1 MSTSTVQLRLQIVGQ
16 QAQQQ
21 MQRLNLN
28 INQGQQQQRQNLNQI
43 LNVQQR
49 INTSTQQNGRYGQ
62 QQLRTGQSMVQTN
75 RLLAQIL
82 QQQQRQSSLIT
93 QQLRQQQRDYQLQ
106 LNTLRQQVTAS
117 NQLRQNLQQAG
128 QAQRNHTANAQN
140 GAGGSGW
147 GAKAAAVGGAVIGA
161 ASVLQEPIQR
171 TVNYDRDLHYASQ
184 KLSNNSEDWKTVKNW
199 MNSTV
204 VDNAKK
210 GGVNRD
216 QSFLAMDSLIAT
228 GAYNDDNLE
237 KMKGNLAKAHFEAA
251 KSALA
256 SGGDILDFANVG
268 TAAKSRG
275 LDESKA
281 QAMVIKAD
289 DLGAMSAKDLAK
301 VLPAQLGALPADKV
315 NGERQFAQLV
325 ALNEVA
331 MNTAGDANEAA
342 NNVKNL
348 LTKMYSDD
356 TNKRLKKDYKI
367 DLPQLYAKGKD
378 AGKTDFDVLN
388 RVVDS
393 ILAKDQNAK
402 SLVAKIKSAGD
413 DKDKLNIL
421 KTQQGIF
428 EQSGLAAILPDMQSL
443 MALVAANRYGDNW
456 EKMTNVALTEGEAT
470 RDKKYDYNQK
480 ELASYGFNAADVVRK
495 DGEFQTLQS
504 TVQKL
509 GKMGVKLSELTDQY
523 PPLTK
528 AMGTAELALKALA
541 VAGAGAAV
549 GSLVAGR
556 GGAVAT
562 SGGAAAAGA
571 TLASG
576 SALATAGQFALAGG
590 LGYGIG
596 TGIRNMYMTKET
608 GQKFDDFLGEKIAQL
623 WQYMPDF
630 VGGDTARESVE
641 AQAKYDEMIAQQE
654 SQNQK
659 IEEQTQLSK
668 DLSNKLSTLITV
680 TQQNKPVV
688 NINGG
693 SLVDQISQHAA
704 KEEKRHGVDLLSYGQ
719 K

>member
-43 LNVQQR
+43 LNIQQR
-49 INTSTQQNGRYGQ
+49 INSSTQQNGRYGQ

-268 TAAKSRG
+268 TAAKRRG

-428 EQSGLAAILPDMQSL
+428 EQSGLAAILPDIQSL

-480 ELASYGFNAADVVRK
+480 ELASYGLNAADVTRK

-504 TVQKL
+504 TVQQL
-509 GKMGVKLSELTDQY
+509 GKMGTKVAELTDQY
-523 PPLTK
+523 PELTK

-541 VAGAGAAV
+541 VAGVGAAV
-549 GSLVAGR
+549 GGMIAGR

-596 TGIRNMYMTKET
+596 TGIRNMYMTTET

>member
-43 LNVQQR
+43 LNIQQR
-49 INTSTQQNGRYGQ
+49 INSSTQQNGRYGQ

-161 ASVLQEPIQR
+161 ASALQEPIQR

-184 KLSNNSEDWKTVKNW
+184 KLSNKSEDWKLIKGW

-268 TAAKSRG
+268 AAAKSRG

-456 EKMTNVALTEGEAT
+456 EKMTNVAMTEGVQT
-470 RDKKYDYNQK
+470 RDLKYQYNQK

-504 TVQKL
+504 TVQQL

-523 PPLTK
+523 PGLTT

-549 GSLVAGR
+549 GGMIAGR

-590 LGYGIG
+590 LGYGGG
-596 TGIRNMYMTKET
+596 TAVRNMYMTTET
-608 GQKFDDFLGEKIAQL
+608 GQKFDDFLGEKITQTLALFGNDNAQAAL
-623 WQYMPDF
+623 
-630 VGGDTARESVE
+630 ES
-641 AQAKYDEMIAQQE
+641 QAKYDEMIAQQE

>member
-1 MSTSTVQLRLQIVGQ
+1 M
-16 QAQQQ
+16 
-21 MQRLNLN
+21 
-28 INQGQQQQRQNLNQI
+28 
-43 LNVQQR
+43 
-49 INTSTQQNGRYGQ
+49 
-62 QQLRTGQSMVQTN
+62 
-75 RLLAQIL
+75 
-82 QQQQRQSSLIT
+82 
-93 QQLRQQQRDYQLQ
+93 
-106 LNTLRQQVTAS
+106 
-117 NQLRQNLQQAG
+117 RQNLQQAG
-128 QAQRNHTANAQN
+128 QAQRNQTANTQN
-140 GAGGSGW
+140 AAGGSGW

-456 EKMTNVALTEGEAT
+456 EKMTNVAMTEGVQT
-470 RDKKYDYNQK
+470 RDLKYQYNQK

>member
-1 MSTSTVQLRLQIVGQ
+1 MTVSTVQLRLQIVGQ

-21 MQRLNLN
+21 MQRLNL
-28 INQGQQQQRQNLNQI
+28 QQQQAQQRQSQGASQI
-43 LNVQQR
+43 LRIQHQVNSSVQQA
-49 INTSTQQNGRYGQ
+49 GRYSQ

-75 RLLAQIL
+75 RLLSQML
-82 QQQQRQSSLIT
+82 QQQQRQTSLIT

-106 LNTLRQQVTAS
+106 LNTLRQQVAAS
-117 NQLRQNLQQAG
+117 SQLRQNLQQAG
-128 QAQRNHTANAQN
+128 QAQRNNAAAA
-140 GAGGSGW
+140 GSGGGSGW

-184 KLSNNSEDWKTVKNW
+184 KLSNNSEDWKPVKNW
-199 MNSTV
+199 MNSTI

-216 QSFLAMDSLIAT
+216 QSFLAMDALIAT

-237 KMKGNLAKAHFEAA
+237 KMKANLSKAHFEAA

-331 MNTAGDANEAA
+331 MNTAGNADEAA

-378 AGKTDFDVLN
+378 SGKTDFDVLN

-456 EKMTNVALTEGEAT
+456 EKMTNVAMTEGVQT
-470 RDKKYDYNQK
+470 RDLKYQYNQK

-541 VAGAGAAV
+541 VAGVGAAV
-549 GSLVAGR
+549 GGMIAGR

-562 SGGAAAAGA
+562 TGGTAVAGA
-571 TLASG
+571 GGGMLI
-576 SALATAGQFALAGG
+576 TAGQVMLSGA

-596 TGIRNMYMTKET
+596 TQIRDAYMQTET

>member
-43 LNVQQR
+43 LNIQQR
-49 INTSTQQNGRYGQ
+49 INSSTQQNGRYGQ

-75 RLLAQIL
+75 RLLSQML

-161 ASVLQEPIQR
+161 ASALQEPIQR

-184 KLSNNSEDWKTVKNW
+184 KLSNNSEDWKTIKNW
-199 MNSTV
+199 MNSTI

-268 TAAKSRG
+268 TAAKRRG

-421 KTQQGIF
+421 KTQQGVF
-428 EQSGLAAILPDMQSL
+428 EQSGLAAILPDIQSL

-456 EKMTNVALTEGEAT
+456 EKMTNVAMTEGVQT
-470 RDKKYDYNQK
+470 RDLKYQYNQK

-504 TVQKL
+504 TVQQL

-541 VAGAGAAV
+541 VAGVGAAV
-549 GSLVAGR
+549 GGMIAGR

-596 TGIRNMYMTKET
+596 TGIRNMYMTRET

-654 SQNQK
+654 AQNQK

>member
-21 MQRLNLN
+21 MQRLNLQQ
-28 INQGQQQQRQNLNQI
+28 NQSQQQQRQNLNQI

-75 RLLAQIL
+75 RLLSQML

-128 QAQRNHTANAQN
+128 QAQRNQTANAQN
-140 GAGGSGW
+140 AAGGSGW

-184 KLSNNSEDWKTVKNW
+184 KLSNNSEDWKTIKNW

-228 GAYNDDNLE
+228 GVYNDDNLE

-268 TAAKSRG
+268 AAAKSRG

-456 EKMTNVALTEGEAT
+456 EKMTNVAMTEGVQT
-470 RDKKYDYNQK
+470 RDLKYQYNQK

-504 TVQKL
+504 TVQQL
-509 GKMGVKLSELTDQY
+509 GKMGTTVAELTDQY
-523 PPLTK
+523 PGLTK
-528 AMGTAELALKALA
+528 AMGAAELALKALA

-556 GGAVAT
+556 GGAGTAAA
-562 SGGAAAAGA
+562 GAGAAAAAGGA
-571 TLASG
+571 LTL
-576 SALATAGQFALAGG
+576 TAGQVMLSGA

-596 TGIRNMYMTKET
+596 TQIRDAYMQTET

-654 SQNQK
+654 AQNQK

-668 DLSNKLSTLITV
+668 YLSNKLSTLITV

>member
-140 GAGGSGW
+140 NAGGSGW

-184 KLSNNSEDWKTVKNW
+184 KLSNKSEDWKTVKNW

-268 TAAKSRG
+268 AAAKSRG

-402 SLVAKIKSAGD
+402 SLVTKIKSAGD

-456 EKMTNVALTEGEAT
+456 EKMTNVAMTEGVQT
-470 RDKKYDYNQK
+470 RDLKYQYNQK

-541 VAGAGAAV
+541 VAGVGAAV
-549 GSLVAGR
+549 GGMIAGR

-596 TGIRNMYMTKET
+596 TGIRNMYMTRET
-608 GQKFDDFLGEKIAQL
+608 GQKFDDFLGEKITQTLALFGNDNAQAAL
-623 WQYMPDF
+623 
-630 VGGDTARESVE
+630 ES
-641 AQAKYDEMIAQQE
+641 QAKYDEMIAQQE

>member
-43 LNVQQR
+43 LNIQQR
-49 INTSTQQNGRYGQ
+49 INSSTQQGGRYSQ

-184 KLSNNSEDWKTVKNW
+184 KLSNNSEDWKTIKNW
-199 MNSTV
+199 MNSTIV
-204 VDNAKK
+204 ANAKK

-268 TAAKSRG
+268 AAAKSRG

-378 AGKTDFDVLN
+378 SGKTDFDVLN

-421 KTQQGIF
+421 KTQQGVF

-480 ELASYGFNAADVVRK
+480 ELASYGLNAADVVRK

-504 TVQKL
+504 TVQQL
-509 GKMGVKLSELTDQY
+509 GKMGTTVAELTDQY
-523 PPLTK
+523 PGLTK
-528 AMGTAELALKALA
+528 AMGAAELALKALA
-541 VAGAGAAV
+541 VAGVGAAV
-549 GSLVAGR
+549 GGMIAGR

-576 SALATAGQFALAGG
+576 SALAIAGQFALAFG
-590 LGYGIG
+590 LGYGGG
-596 TGIRNMYMTKET
+596 TGIRNMYMTRET

>member
-1 MSTSTVQLRLQIVGQ
+1 
-16 QAQQQ
+16 
-21 MQRLNLN
+21 
-28 INQGQQQQRQNLNQI
+28 
-43 LNVQQR
+43 
-49 INTSTQQNGRYGQ
+49 
-62 QQLRTGQSMVQTN
+62 
-75 RLLAQIL
+75 
-82 QQQQRQSSLIT
+82 
-93 QQLRQQQRDYQLQ
+93 
-106 LNTLRQQVTAS
+106 
-117 NQLRQNLQQAG
+117 
-128 QAQRNHTANAQN
+128 
-140 GAGGSGW
+140 
-147 GAKAAAVGGAVIGA
+147 
-161 ASVLQEPIQR
+161 
-171 TVNYDRDLHYASQ
+171 
-184 KLSNNSEDWKTVKNW
+184 
-199 MNSTV
+199 
-204 VDNAKK
+204 
-210 GGVNRD
+210 
-216 QSFLAMDSLIAT
+216 
-228 GAYNDDNLE
+228 
-237 KMKGNLAKAHFEAA
+237 
-251 KSALA
+251 
-256 SGGDILDFANVG
+256 
-268 TAAKSRG
+268 
-275 LDESKA
+275 
-281 QAMVIKAD
+281 
-289 DLGAMSAKDLAK
+289 
-301 VLPAQLGALPADKV
+301 
-315 NGERQFAQLV
+315 
-325 ALNEVA
+325 

-456 EKMTNVALTEGEAT
+456 EKMTNVAMTEGVQT
-470 RDKKYDYNQK
+470 RDLKYQYNQK

-541 VAGAGAAV
+541 VAGVGAAV
-549 GSLVAGR
+549 GGMIAGR

-562 SGGAAAAGA
+562 TGGTAAAAGA

-596 TGIRNMYMTKET
+596 TGIRNMYMTRET

>member
-1 MSTSTVQLRLQIVGQ
+1 
-16 QAQQQ
+16 
-21 MQRLNLN
+21 MQRLSL
-28 INQGQQQQRQNLNQI
+28 QQQQSQQQQRQNLNQI

-199 MNSTV
+199 MNSTI

-402 SLVAKIKSAGD
+402 SLVAKIKSASD

-428 EQSGLAAILPDMQSL
+428 EQSGLAAILPDIQSL

-456 EKMTNVALTEGEAT
+456 EKMTNVAMTEGVQT
-470 RDKKYDYNQK
+470 RDLKYQYNQK
-480 ELASYGFNAADVVRK
+480 ELASYGFNAADVVSK

-541 VAGAGAAV
+541 VAGVGAAV
-549 GSLVAGR
+549 GGMIAGR

-596 TGIRNMYMTKET
+596 TGIRNMYMTRET
-608 GQKFDDFLGEKIAQL
+608 GQKFDDFLGEKITQTLALFGNDNAQAAL
-623 WQYMPDF
+623 
-630 VGGDTARESVE
+630 ES
-641 AQAKYDEMIAQQE
+641 QAKYDEMIAQQE

>member
-1 MSTSTVQLRLQIVGQ
+1 MTASTVQLRLQIVGQ
-16 QAQQQ
+16 DALQQ
-21 MQRLNLN
+21 MQRLNL
-28 INQGQQQQRQNLNQI
+28 QQQQAQQRQTQGASQI
-43 LNVQQR
+43 LRIQHQVNSSVQQA
-49 INTSTQQNGRYGQ
+49 SRYSQ
-62 QQLRTGQSMVQTN
+62 QQLRTNQSQVQTN
-75 RLLAQIL
+75 RILTQML
-82 QQQQRQSSLIT
+82 QQQHRHTSLIT

-106 LNTLRQQVTAS
+106 LNTLRQQVAAS
-117 NQLRQNLQQAG
+117 DRLRQNLQQAG
-128 QAQRNHTANAQN
+128 QAQRNNAATT
-140 GAGGSGW
+140 GSGGGW

-184 KLSNNSEDWKTVKNW
+184 KLSNKSEDWKLIKGW

-204 VDNAKK
+204 VDDAKK

-216 QSFLAMDSLIAT
+216 QSFLAMDALIAT
-228 GAYNDDNLE
+228 GAYNDDSLE

-268 TAAKSRG
+268 TAAKRRG

-356 TNKRLKKDYKI
+356 TNKRLMKDYKI
-367 DLPQLYAKGKD
+367 NLPKLYAKGKD
-378 AGKTDFDVLN
+378 TGKTDFDVLN

-456 EKMTNVALTEGEAT
+456 EKMTNVAMTEGVQT
-470 RDKKYDYNQK
+470 RDLKYQYNQK
-480 ELASYGFNAADVVRK
+480 ELASFGLNAVDVVRK

-504 TVQKL
+504 TVQQL
-509 GKMGVKLSELTDQY
+509 GEMGTKVSELTDQY

-541 VAGAGAAV
+541 VAGAGAAI
-549 GSLVAGR
+549 GGFLGG
-556 GGAVAT
+556 GGAGTAAT
-562 SGGAAAAGA
+562 GAGGAAAAAG
-571 TLASG
+571 G
-576 SALATAGQFALAGG
+576 SYAVTAGQVVLSGA
-590 LGYGIG
+590 LGYAIG
-596 TGIRNMYMTKET
+596 TEIRDMYMQTET
-608 GQKFDDFLGEKIAQL
+608 GQKADDWLGEKITQL
-623 WQYMPDF
+623 LAL
-630 VGGDTARESVE
+630 GGNDE
-641 AQAKYDEMIAQQE
+641 AQAALEANAKYEQMISEQQQ
-654 SQNQK
+654 QN
-659 IEEQTQLSK
+659 QLSK
-668 DLSNKLSTLITV
+668 DLSNKLSTLINV
-680 TQQNKPVV
+680 TQQNKPV
-688 NINGG
+688 INLGGG
-693 SLVDQISQHAA
+693 SFMDQISQHART
-704 KEEKRHGVDLLSYGQ
+704 EEKRHGVSLLTYGQ
-719 K
+719 N

>member
-1 MSTSTVQLRLQIVGQ
+1 MTSTVQLRLQIVGQ
-16 QAQQQ
+16 DALQQ
-21 MQRLNLN
+21 MQRLNL
-28 INQGQQQQRQNLNQI
+28 QQQQAQQRQTQGASQI
-43 LNVQQR
+43 LRIQHQVNSSVQQA
-49 INTSTQQNGRYGQ
+49 SRYSQ
-62 QQLRTGQSMVQTN
+62 QQLRTNQSQVQTN
-75 RLLAQIL
+75 RILTQML
-82 QQQQRQSSLIT
+82 QQQHRHTSLIT

-106 LNTLRQQVTAS
+106 LNTLRQQVAAS
-117 NQLRQNLQQAG
+117 DRLRQNLQQAG
-128 QAQRNHTANAQN
+128 QAQRNNAATT
-140 GAGGSGW
+140 GSGGGW

-184 KLSNNSEDWKTVKNW
+184 KLSNKSEDWKLIKGW

-204 VDNAKK
+204 VDDAKK

-216 QSFLAMDSLIAT
+216 QSFLAMDALIAT
-228 GAYNDDNLE
+228 GAYNDDSLE

-268 TAAKSRG
+268 TAAKRRG

-356 TNKRLKKDYKI
+356 TNKRLMKDYKI
-367 DLPQLYAKGKD
+367 NLPKLYAKGKD
-378 AGKTDFDVLN
+378 AGRTDFDVLN

-393 ILAKDQNAK
+393 ILAKDQNSK

-456 EKMTNVALTEGEAT
+456 EKMTNVAMTEGVQT
-470 RDKKYDYNQK
+470 RDLKYEYNQK

-495 DGEFQTLQS
+495 DGEYQTLQS
-504 TVQKL
+504 TVQQI

-541 VAGAGAAV
+541 VAGAGAAI
-549 GSLVAGR
+549 GGFLGR
-556 GGAVAT
+556 GGAGTAAAGA
-562 SGGAAAAGA
+562 GGAAAAAG
-571 TLASG
+571 G
-576 SALATAGQFALAGG
+576 SYAVTAGQVVLSGA
-590 LGYGIG
+590 LGYAIG
-596 TGIRNMYMTKET
+596 TEIRDMYMQTET
-608 GQKFDDFLGEKIAQL
+608 GQKADDWLGEKITQL
-623 WQYMPDF
+623 LAL
-630 VGGDTARESVE
+630 GGNDE
-641 AQAKYDEMIAQQE
+641 AQAALEANAKYEQMISEQQQ
-654 SQNQK
+654 QN
-659 IEEQTQLSK
+659 QLSK
-668 DLSNKLSTLITV
+668 DLSNKLSTLINV
-680 TQQNKPVV
+680 TQQNKPV
-688 NINGG
+688 INLGGG
-693 SLVDQISQHAA
+693 SLMDQISQHART
-704 KEEKRHGVDLLSYGQ
+704 EEKRHGVSLLTYGQ
-719 K
+719 N

>member
-21 MQRLNLN
+21 MQRLNLQQ
-28 INQGQQQQRQNLNQI
+28 NQSQQQQRQNLNQI

-75 RLLAQIL
+75 RLLSQML

-428 EQSGLAAILPDMQSL
+428 EQSGLAAILPDIQSL

-504 TVQKL
+504 TVQQL
-509 GKMGVKLSELTDQY
+509 GKMGTKVAELTDQY
-523 PPLTK
+523 PELTK
-528 AMGTAELALKALA
+528 AMGAAELALKALA
-541 VAGAGAAV
+541 VAGVGAAV
-549 GSLVAGR
+549 GGMIAGR

-590 LGYGIG
+590 LGYGGG
-596 TGIRNMYMTKET
+596 TVVRNMYMTTET

-654 SQNQK
+654 AQNQK

-693 SLVDQISQHAA
+693 SLVEQISQHAA